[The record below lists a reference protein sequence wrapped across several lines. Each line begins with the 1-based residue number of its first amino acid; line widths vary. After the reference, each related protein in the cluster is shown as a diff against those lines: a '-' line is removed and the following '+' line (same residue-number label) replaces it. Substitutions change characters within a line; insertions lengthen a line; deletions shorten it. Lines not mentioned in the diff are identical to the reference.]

1 MRVKRGTKRT
11 KRRKKILKQA
21 KGYYGAQSRNYKSA
35 KEAVERSMQFAYRD
49 TACAGGGQAFNFSNA
64 TVIVPRP

>member
-21 KGYYGAQSRNYKSA
+21 KGYYGAKSRNYKSA
-35 KEAVERSMQFAYRD
+35 KEAVER
-49 TACAGGGQAFNFSNA
+49 G
-64 TVIVPRP
+64 VRPKLRTRKQKKIA